1 MQTIKK
7 KLRSQY
13 GASITFA
20 LLLFLVCAA
29 LCSVIIVAATS
40 SAGRM
45 SNLAETDQR
54 YYAVT
59 SAAELMKDLLK
70 EPVSIVQRDEIIWD
84 EITTN
89 IKTETTVTTTV
100 EAEDSTEEE
109 TKYKQVTE
117 TTTTFRNEGP
127 VISYQPKKTKRYL
140 VKKAANTITD
150 GDYIP
155 ANQFDGEERA
165 AETLIIESIANDAA
179 YRIYNKIYN
188 KTINNSG
195 DLLTRNFSLSS
206 TDISIQALEMVEKLE
221 PKDRLLT
228 LEISNA
234 DNPKYTLELIFQA
247 NIQNPPTITQ
257 DSPKKTTIP
266 NPTVTTESTDQ
277 NTTVV
282 TTTTVRTDACTR
294 METNIVTVSWEL
306 TEIKTKTAS

>member
-29 LCSVIIVAATS
+29 LCSVIIVAATTA
-40 SAGRM
+40 AGRM
-45 SNLAETDQR
+45 SKLAETDQR

-109 TKYKQVTE
+109 KKYKQVTE

-150 GDYIP
+150 DDYIP
-155 ANQFDGEERA
+155 ANQFFGEERA

-179 YRIYNKIYN
+179 YRIYNK
-188 KTINNSG
+188 TINNSG
-195 DLLTRNFSLSS
+195 IDLLTRNFSLSS